1 MSRHPKTQSLIDETF
16 AILAAH
22 HPMTLRQAYYQ
33 LVSRQVLE
41 NKESVYKGLSR
52 TLVLARQEGAIPWE
66 WIEDR
71 TRRPRA
77 VSMWDDL
84 PDFADTVCRAYRR
97 DVWATQSRR
106 VECWLEKD
114 ALSGIFEDVLNAY
127 GVTLRVGRGY
137 DSLSSIYNAAE
148 SYGDGSGVTVLY
160 FGDFDPS
167 GENMEVSL
175 RKRLSEFGC
184 RPEIVRI
191 AITRFDIDKYNLPPN
206 PTKATDTRRT
216 AFIAKH
222 GDITV
227 ELDALPMATLRERI
241 ETEVRKRM
249 DLDALDQ
256 VRATEQDERAYLRTI
271 LSGADHAV

>member
-1 MSRHPKTQSLIDETF
+1 MWRD
-16 AILAAH
+16 
-22 HPMTLRQAYYQ
+22 
-33 LVSRQVLE
+33 
-41 NKESVYKGLSR
+41 LS
-52 TLVLARQEGAIPWE
+52 Q
-66 WIEDR
+66 
-71 TRRPRA
+71 
-77 VSMWDDL
+77 
-84 PDFADTVCRAYRR
+84 FADVVCGLYRR
-97 DVWATQSRR
+97 NVWAAQPCR

-114 ALSGIFEDVLNAY
+114 ALSGIFEDVLNPY

-175 RKRLSEFGC
+175 RKRLAEFGC

-191 AITRFDIDKYNLPPN
+191 AIAREDIDTYNLPPN

-227 ELDALPMATLRERI
+227 ELDALPMAVLRERI

-249 DLDALDQ
+249 DLDALYQ
-256 VRATEQDERAYLRTI
+256 VRAIEQDEREYLRDI
-271 LSGADHAV
+271 LAAA